1 MKLEDEVELLRRIPL
16 FAKIEPSR
24 LKLLA
29 FTSDRMTFEPGQ
41 EMFHQGDIGDAAY
54 LILSGEADILVDTS
68 SGPITVA
75 SIGRNALVGE
85 ISILC
90 DAPRNATVRPKGK
103 LEALKIKKE
112 HFLRLITE
120 FPEMAIE
127 VMRVLANRVSAT
139 NDELSLAKRQLKEL
153 AG

>member
-29 FTSDRMTFEPGQ
+29 FTSDRMTFESGQ
-41 EMFHQGDIGDAAY
+41 EMFHQGDTGDAAY
-54 LILSGEADILVDTS
+54 LILAGEADVMVDTDA
-68 SGPITVA
+68 GPVSVA
-75 SIGRNALVGE
+75 QIGKNALVGE

-90 DAPRNATVRPKGK
+90 DAPRNATVRTIGS
-103 LEALKIKKE
+103 LNALKIKKE
-112 HFLRLITE
+112 HFLDLIKE

-139 NDELSLAKRQLKEL
+139 NDELSLAKRQLREL

>member
-1 MKLEDEVELLRRIPL
+1 MKLEDEVDLLRRIPL

-29 FTSDRMTFEPGQ
+29 FTSDRMKFEAGQ

-54 LILSGEADILVDTS
+54 LVLSGDADIIIDTP
-68 SGPITVA
+68 SGPVKVA
-75 SIGRNALVGE
+75 SISKNALVGE
-85 ISILC
+85 IAILC
-90 DAPRNATVRPKGK
+90 DAPRNATVRPTST
-103 LEALKIKKE
+103 LDALKIKKD
-112 HFLRLITE
+112 HFLKLIAE

-139 NDELSLAKRQLKEL
+139 NDELSAAKRQLHEL
-153 AG
+153 TG